1 MTRSLNVRR
10 SEAGT
15 HRKPPLTVSAVI
27 AVLLA
32 AILSVPL
39 TLGATAANATSSTG
53 SWLAAQ
59 VSSTGSV
66 VDPYGTDPSI
76 DWTVNVAL
84 ALLSDGEQTDA
95 LARAM
100 VYIDVNAETYVT
112 SGTSDEAGHLS
123 WLILLAVFADRDPH
137 SFGLSSLDLVARLQS
152 RFEIAEPGLFGSV
165 DDFTPVTNQALAIIA
180 LNAAGADV
188 PAGALDW
195 LRMQQCDA
203 PTEQAGG
210 WQGYRAEVSPG
221 VLAACEPTT
230 SAEYNRAESASTS
243 FAMQAIA
250 AVGRVDDPAIGLG
263 LEWLHRL
270 QSSVSPAAGGFGQ
283 YIGDSSDPNST
294 ALVIQA
300 IRATEDDSQVTGWEL
315 GGGDPASSIASW
327 VIESGPEAGALA
339 SPYSDGAADLYATYQ
354 GLWGIKQ
361 RPLLTLLAVPAQIGS
376 PEDASQVGS
385 SPAVVAPNFTG

>member
-1 MTRSLNVRR
+1 L
-10 SEAGT
+10 
-15 HRKPPLTVSAVI
+15 AVI

-66 VDPYGTDPSI
+66 VDPYGTEPSV

-123 WLILLAVFADRDPH
+123 WLILLAVFTDRDPH
-137 SFGLSSLDLVARLQS
+137 SFGPSSLDLVARLQS

-188 PAGALDW
+188 PVGALDW

-230 SAEYNRAESASTS
+230 SAEYNRADSASTS

-250 AVGRVDDPAIGLG
+250 CIFARFTHMRVRRSA
-263 LEWLHRL
+263 HRL
-270 QSSVSPAAGGFGQ
+270 PQNLATASKPWIGGTSTGAG
-283 YIGDSSDPNST
+283 
-294 ALVIQA
+294 
-300 IRATEDDSQVTGWEL
+300 R
-315 GGGDPASSIASW
+315 
-327 VIESGPEAGALA
+327 
-339 SPYSDGAADLYATYQ
+339 
-354 GLWGIKQ
+354 
-361 RPLLTLLAVPAQIGS
+361 
-376 PEDASQVGS
+376 
-385 SPAVVAPNFTG
+385 